1 MATPWPHGKLT
12 NFTERDHKTRWE
24 KSGFYEREELSWTFI
39 GFVKALGI
47 HLSSEY
53 RICTCSRV
61 KREEER
67 EREEKK
73 KERRVCKWRVILLE
87 RDSVGENCSWF
98 LKLMASIIG
107 LLTVIVSCINI
118 HVHSLVIENGKYIFI
133 EYSLFKYNI
142 IRNIFYRNLFSSKLL
157 QIEINFKT
165 FKQKFCTCVSPIRKK
180 ILLRE

>member
-1 MATPWPHGKLT
+1 MATRKTHEFHG
-12 NFTERDHKTRWE
+12 ERSQNEMGKIWILRARRAILDVYRFRESAWN
-24 KSGFYEREELSWTFI
+24 SPFERISNLYMFESKK
-39 GFVKALGI
+39 G
-47 HLSSEY
+47 
-53 RICTCSRV
+53 RR
-61 KREEER
+61 ER
-67 EREEKK
+67 ERKKK

-165 FKQKFCTCVSPIRKK
+165 FKQKFCTCVSPITKK